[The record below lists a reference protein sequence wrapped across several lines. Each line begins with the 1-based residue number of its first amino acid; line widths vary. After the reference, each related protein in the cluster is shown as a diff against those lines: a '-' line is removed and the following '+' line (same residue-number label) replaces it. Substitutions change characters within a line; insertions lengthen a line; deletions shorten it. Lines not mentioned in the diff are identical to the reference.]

1 MELMGKKDLK
11 ERMLRTYVKYLNS
24 ASLQIAQLCQEC
36 YKGKNWLL
44 LLLKSRSKYTGLCT
58 AKRFDGNNLEFMKR
72 CDQVAMNLH
81 REFFFADS
89 PC

>member
-36 YKGKNWLL
+36 YKDKNWLL
-44 LLLKSRSKYTGLCT
+44 LLLL
-58 AKRFDGNNLEFMKR
+58 
-72 CDQVAMNLH
+72 
-81 REFFFADS
+81 
-89 PC
+89 